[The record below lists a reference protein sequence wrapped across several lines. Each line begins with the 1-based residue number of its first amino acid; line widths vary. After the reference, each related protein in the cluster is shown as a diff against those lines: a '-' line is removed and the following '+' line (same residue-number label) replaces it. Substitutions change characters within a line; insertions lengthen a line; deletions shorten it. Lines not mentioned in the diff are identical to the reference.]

1 MFEFKSFEAV
11 HWDFWERIAL
21 PFDGQ
26 LLTVVGPNGSGKTT
40 LLDGLRTL
48 LGIDCSSDRDYRRY
62 VRRSA
67 KTVAWLRAVV
77 TNSKTA
83 RGLHSFH
90 PCYTPEVTLVCRVK
104 RKGGDW
110 SREYTVLPG
119 NVPIEEVETKAG
131 KDWYGQKDYRSLL
144 ERAGLGRAIRKVLT
158 LEQGATDK
166 LCTMKPRELLTLI
179 FEAHG
184 DQEILDKYQEAK
196 NEQMT
201 IHQEIEGLKQDLS
214 KLELD
219 VKLNQ
224 TKVESY
230 NEWKRR
236 QEQLERLTL
245 EDIPRLELLEQTDQA
260 RTGRDQLKN
269 HRRELRKIQQDLA
282 ERRLHQQSIDRQLQE
297 ASTQLTYW
305 DNEEKKRRDERNK
318 ASNAVDD
325 LKKILVEKDRLESVQ
340 KQQAEG
346 FDPNKVTADKK
357 RFEQQQAGTANKIDQ
372 LEKDLKDAR
381 ARLTALQ
388 ATQTKELSTSAKRM
402 RDVLCAKNISHLFFS
417 EAVEIVLPE
426 WQPVIEGLIGGDT
439 NTVLLDRSQD
449 KTAAWAVGEEQK
461 YRGLVTT
468 DRVERPRPRPDSLLE
483 AVEFHVP
490 VPSWIISRL
499 DQTQRVEDAQAG
511 AALPAGQ
518 NWASRKGY
526 YKDKR
531 GGRYIAIDAKREF
544 QFGKSAVLAEIEDL
558 EETIQRVQ
566 KELLSLEKYKS
577 ELNEKITDCTLLL
590 EGWDAD
596 ANLKARMAEFVQAA
610 NDLPGKEAA
619 LKEAEESLKE
629 SVDKEEKA
637 KIADKSFREAS
648 VRVAT
653 QIQTL
658 DKQINH
664 INEKISG
671 KRKDVA
677 HLILQ
682 CRDTR
687 KKFTPEQ
694 RTPALLNSIKAEYE
708 SLDGAKNKRKS
719 LQEDLDN
726 REWEKDPQVLV
737 IAQKLQTDYDA
748 KEAVIEQR
756 RAHHVRALTLTEQ
769 AREQYINVLYAT
781 LRNYIRSI
789 RTLGEMAGVEIHTTL
804 PKLENDD
811 LSLAQAGLDV
821 EFRFDQKE
829 TDETSGGQKVI
840 KSLILLV
847 GLMMDKDEQSG
858 GFVFID
864 EPFAHLDVLNINLV
878 SNFLRRSGAQYV
890 LTTPNTHN
898 INVFEASDLT
908 FVTRSWK
915 APAKWAPPVAWAR
928 RQGSDNEAVA

>member
-1 MFEFKSFEAV
+1 MFEFRYFEAV

-26 LLTVVGPNGSGKTT
+26 LLTIVGPNGSGKTT

-48 LGIDCSSDRDYRRY
+48 LGIDCSSERDYCRY
-62 VRRSA
+62 VRRSQ
-67 KTVAWLRAVV
+67 KPFAWLRAVV
-77 TNSKTA
+77 SNAKTA

-110 SREYTVLPG
+110 SREYAVLPG
-119 NVPIEEVETKAG
+119 NVPIEEVEAKAG
-131 KDWYGQKDYRSLL
+131 KDWYGQKDYRNLL

-166 LCTMKPRELLTLI
+166 LCTMKPRELLTLV

-201 IHQEIEGLKQDLS
+201 IQQEIEGLKHDLGR
-214 KLELD
+214 LQLD
-219 VKLNQ
+219 VDRNQ
-224 TKVESY
+224 NKVNSY

-236 QEQLERLTL
+236 QGQLERLVL
-245 EDIPRLELLEQTDQA
+245 EDIPRLELLEQTEHA
-260 RTGRDQLKN
+260 RTGRVQLKN
-269 HRRELRKIQQDLA
+269 HRRDLA
-282 ERRLHQQSIDRQLQE
+282 RTQKELEERRSHQQSIARQLQE
-297 ASTQLTYW
+297 ASEQFTYW
-305 DNEEKKRRDERNK
+305 DAEEKKRRDERK
-318 ASNAVDD
+318 DALNAVNE
-325 LKKILVEKDRLESVQ
+325 LKKILAEKTRLEAVQ

-346 FDPNKVTADKK
+346 FDPDIVTADK
-357 RFEQQQAGTANKIDQ
+357 RCFEQQQADTANKINQ
-372 LEKDLKDAR
+372 LGKELKEAR
-381 ARLTALQ
+381 GRLTALQ
-388 ATQTKELSTSAKRM
+388 ATHTKELSAPAQRM
-402 RDVLCAKNISHLFFS
+402 REALSAKNIPHLFFS
-417 EAVEIVLPE
+417 EVVEIVLPD
-426 WQPVIEGLIGGDT
+426 WQPVIEGLIGGDA
-439 NTVLLDRSQD
+439 NTVILDRSQD
-449 KTAAWAVGEEQK
+449 KTNAFGVGEEQK

-468 DRVERPRPRPDSLLE
+468 DRMERPTPRPGSLLE
-483 AVEFHVP
+483 AVEFRAA

-526 YKDKR
+526 YKDRR
-531 GGRYIAIDAKREF
+531 GGRYIAVDIKREY
-544 QFGKSAVLAEIEDL
+544 QFGKAAVLAEIEDL

-566 KELLSLEKYKS
+566 EELLKLDNRKS
-577 ELNEKITDCTLLL
+577 ELNGRIADCTLLL

-596 ANLKARMAEFVQAA
+596 ANLKARMVEFVQAA

-619 LKEAEESLKE
+619 LKEAEERLQE

-637 KIADKSFREAS
+637 KTANNTFLEAS
-648 VRVAT
+648 GKIAT
-653 QIQTL
+653 QIQTME
-658 DKQINH
+658 KQAKDIK
-664 INEKISG
+664 EKVAG
-671 KRKDVA
+671 KRKEIVT
-677 HLILQ
+677 LILQ
-682 CRDTR
+682 CRQTR
-687 KKFTPEQ
+687 KKFRPEQ

-708 SLDGAKNKRKS
+708 TLADAKAQCKS
-719 LQEDLDN
+719 LQEELDN
-726 REWEKDPQVLV
+726 REWEKDPQVLI
-737 IAQKLQTDYDA
+737 IAQKLQKDYEA
-748 KEAVIEQR
+748 KKAVIDQR

-789 RTLGEMAGVEIHTTL
+789 RTLGEMAGVEILATL

-840 KSLILLV
+840 KSLVLLV

-928 RQGSDNEAVA
+928 RQETGDEAVA

>member
-1 MFEFKSFEAV
+1 MFEFKYFEAV
-11 HWDFWERIAL
+11 HWDFWARIAL

-26 LLTVVGPNGSGKTT
+26 LLTIVGPNGSGKTT

-48 LGIDCSSDRDYRRY
+48 LGIDCSSERDYRRY
-62 VRRSA
+62 VRRNQ

-77 TNSKTA
+77 SNNRTA
-83 RGLHSFH
+83 RGFHSFH

-110 SREYTVLPG
+110 SREYAVLPG
-119 NVPIEEVETKAG
+119 NVPLEEVEARAG

-201 IHQEIEGLKQDLS
+201 IQQEIEGLKQDLS

-224 TKVESY
+224 NKVESY

-236 QEQLERLTL
+236 KEQLERLIL
-245 EDIPRLELLEQTDQA
+245 EDIPRLELLEQTEQA
-260 RTGRDQLKN
+260 RAGRNQLRS
-269 HRRELRKIQQDLA
+269 HRRELARIQKELE
-282 ERRLHQQSIDRQLQE
+282 ERQAHRLSIDQQLQE
-297 ASTQLTYW
+297 ATTQLTYW
-305 DNEEKKRRDERNK
+305 DAEEKKRRDERK
-318 ASNAVDD
+318 DALNAVND
-325 LKKILVEKDRLESVQ
+325 LKKILVEKARLEAVQ
-340 KQQAEG
+340 KQQVEG
-346 FDPNKVTADKK
+346 FDPGKVTADKK
-357 RFEQQQAGTANKIDQ
+357 SFEQQQADTINKIYQ
-372 LEKDLKDAR
+372 LGAELKTAR
-381 ARLTALQ
+381 GRLTALR
-388 ATQTKELSTSAKRM
+388 ATDTKELSAQAQRIREALSAK
-402 RDVLCAKNISHLFFS
+402 KIPHLFFS
-417 EAVEIVLPE
+417 EVVEIVLPE
-426 WQPVIEGLIGGDT
+426 WQPVIEGLISGEAG
-439 NTVLLDRSQD
+439 TVLLDRSQD
-449 KTAAWAVGEEQK
+449 KTAAWAVGEELK

-468 DRVERPRPRPDSLLE
+468 DRMERPVPRPGSLLE
-483 AVEFHVP
+483 AVQFHAP

-499 DQTQRVEDAQAG
+499 DQTQRVEDVQSG
-511 AALPAGQ
+511 ATLPAGQ

-526 YKDKR
+526 YKDSR
-531 GGRYIAIDAKREF
+531 GGRYIAVDAKRDF
-544 QFGKSAVLAEIEDL
+544 QFGKAAVLAEVEDL

-566 KELLSLEKYKS
+566 EELLKLENRKS
-577 ELNEKITDCTLLL
+577 ELNGKIADCILLL

-596 ANLKARMAEFVQAA
+596 ANLKARMDEFIQAA
-610 NDLPGKEAA
+610 NDLPVKESI
-619 LKEAEESLKE
+619 LEEAEARLHEAEKAEGEAKKIFDDFNKASGQVLTQIKEKEKQADGTKDKITDRKKDVVTLIKLCRQTREKFAPHLRTPELLQSILAEHE
-629 SVDKEEKA
+629 SVASAKA
-637 KIADKSFREAS
+637 QS
-648 VRVAT
+648 
-653 QIQTL
+653 
-658 DKQINH
+658 
-664 INEKISG
+664 
-671 KRKDVA
+671 
-677 HLILQ
+677 
-682 CRDTR
+682 
-687 KKFTPEQ
+687 
-694 RTPALLNSIKAEYE
+694 
-708 SLDGAKNKRKS
+708 KS
-719 LQEDLDN
+719 LQSDLDN
-726 REWEKDPQVLV
+726 REWEKDPQVLI
-737 IAQKLQTDYDA
+737 IAQKLEKDYEA
-748 KEAVIEQR
+748 KKAVIDQR

-781 LRNYIRSI
+781 LNNYIKNI
-789 RTLGEMAGVEIHTTL
+789 RTLGEMAGVDIIATR

-840 KSLILLV
+840 KSLVLLV

-928 RQGSDNEAVA
+928 RQETGNEAVV

>member
-1 MFEFKSFEAV
+1 MFDFKYFEAV

-26 LLTVVGPNGSGKTT
+26 LLTIVGPNGSGKTT

-48 LGIDCSSDRDYRRY
+48 LGIDCSSERDYRRY
-62 VRRSA
+62 VRRSN
-67 KTVAWLRAVV
+67 KPFAWLRAVV
-77 TNSKTA
+77 SNTKTA

-90 PCYTPEVTLVCRVK
+90 PCYTPEVTLACRVK

-110 SREYTVLPG
+110 TREYTVLPG
-119 NVPIEEVETKAG
+119 DVPIEEIEAKAG

-166 LCTMKPRELLTLI
+166 LCTMKPRELLTLV

-201 IHQEIEGLKQDLS
+201 IHQEIEGLKHDLNG
-214 KLELD
+214 LELD
-219 VKLNQ
+219 VKLHQN
-224 TKVESY
+224 KVESY

-236 QEQLERLTL
+236 KEQLERLLL
-245 EDIPRLELLEQTDQA
+245 EDIPRLTLLEQTEQA
-260 RTGRDQLKN
+260 RNGRIQLKN
-269 HRRELRKIQQDLA
+269 HRKKLA
-282 ERRLHQQSIDRQLQE
+282 EILGDLTERQSHQQNIGLQLKE
-297 ASTQLTYW
+297 ATDQWTYW
-305 DNEEKKRRDERNK
+305 NAEEKKRRDEKNE
-318 ASNAVDD
+318 ALNAVNA
-325 LKKILVEKDRLESVQ
+325 LNKILAEKNRLEAMR
-340 KQQAEG
+340 KQQADG
-346 FDPNKVTADKK
+346 FDPEKVTADKQRYDSENAETLNQIK
-357 RFEQQQAGTANKIDQ
+357 K
-372 LEKDLKDAR
+372 LEKELKDTR
-381 ARLTALQ
+381 ARLAALR
-388 ATQTKELSTSAKRM
+388 APDTKELQPSAQRM
-402 RDVLCAKNISHLFFS
+402 REALSEKNISHLFLC
-417 EAVEIVLPE
+417 EVVDVVLPE
-426 WQPVIEGLIGGDT
+426 WQPVIEGLIGGDA

-449 KTAAWAVGEEQK
+449 KAVAWAVGEEQK

-468 DRVERPRPRPDSLLE
+468 DRMERPAPRPGSLLE
-483 AVEFHVP
+483 AVEFHTP

-499 DQTQRVEDAQAG
+499 DQTLRVEDAQIG
-511 AALPAGQ
+511 ATLPTGQ

-526 YKDKR
+526 YKDNR
-531 GGRYIAIDAKREF
+531 GGRYIAVDSRRDF
-544 QFGKSAVLAEIEDL
+544 QFGKAAVLAEIKDL
-558 EETIQRVQ
+558 EDRVNQ
-566 KELLSLEKYKS
+566 IREELSDLEALKTG
-577 ELNEKITDCTLLL
+577 LDGKIADCTLLL

-596 ANLKARMAEFVQAA
+596 ANLKARMAEFVQAT
-610 NDLPGKEAA
+610 NDLPGKETAFA
-619 LKEAEESLKE
+619 EAQERLEEAVEAEKQ
-629 SVDKEEKA
+629 A
-637 KIADKSFREAS
+637 KIANDAFTDAS
-648 VRVAT
+648 GKVKN

-658 DKQINH
+658 GKQAKETKEQIA
-664 INEKISG
+664 G
-671 KRKDVA
+671 RRKEIVT
-677 HLILQ
+677 LIQ
-682 CRDTR
+682 QYRQTR
-687 KKFTPEQ
+687 KKFASEK
-694 RTPALLNSIKAEYE
+694 RTPAILHSIKSEYE
-708 SLDGAKNKRKS
+708 TLADAKAQSKT
-719 LQEDLDN
+719 LQEELNN
-726 REWEKDPQVLV
+726 REWEKDPQVLI
-737 IAQKLQTDYDA
+737 IAQKLQKDYED
-748 KEAVIEQR
+748 KKTVIDQR

-781 LRNYIRSI
+781 LRNYIKSI
-789 RTLGEMAGVEIHTTL
+789 RSLGEMAGVEIIATL

-840 KSLILLV
+840 KSLVLLV

-878 SNFLRRSGAQYV
+878 SNFLRSSGGQYV

-928 RQGSDNEAVA
+928 RQEPGDEAVA